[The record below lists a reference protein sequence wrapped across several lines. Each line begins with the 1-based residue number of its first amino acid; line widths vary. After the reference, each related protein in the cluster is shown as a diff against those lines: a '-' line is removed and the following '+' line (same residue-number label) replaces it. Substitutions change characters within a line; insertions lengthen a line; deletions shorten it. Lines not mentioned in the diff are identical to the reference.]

1 MLFLGLSCNYTGIVR
16 EEGIVSPRFLKYD
29 RVMLAFSKPQSEGN
43 LDISIIVATDQ
54 QGVIG
59 AENALPW
66 HIPADLRH
74 FRQITMGK
82 PLIMGRHT
90 HESIGRALP
99 GRTNIIITRD
109 RNYQRESCCVVHSLE
124 EAWAVCQGAPE
135 VMVMGGASLYQ
146 QCLPLAQRIYLTLI
160 HTSVEGDTRFPDLD
174 KTQWREVA
182 REDHLKD
189 ADNVYD
195 YSFLVYERHT

>member
-1 MLFLGLSCNYTGIVR
+1 MVH
-16 EEGIVSPRFLKYD
+16 PRFLRYD
-29 RVMLAFSKPQSEGN
+29 RVMLAFSKPQSEEN

-54 QGVIG
+54 QGIIG

-66 HIPADLRH
+66 HIPADLRY

-124 EAWAVCQGAPE
+124 EAWAVCQGASE

-160 HTSVEGDTRFPDLD
+160 HTSVEGDTRFPDWD